1 MIRTPTYRFIIFLI
15 IGKYKKNS
23 EIFIIIVP
31 SSAYSFDMKELKCY
45 CIIGIIFVIVTG
57 TLTHF
62 VYDWSGNNFIVGF
75 FFPVNESTWEHMKLC
90 FFPMLLYSLY
100 LICMM
105 KDTHPCICSASAA
118 GILSGTFAIPVL
130 FYTYTGILGR
140 NFLPLDIGVFIVSV
154 LIAFRTVYKLTVSC
168 KVRCYM
174 GLLWIAVAILGLCF
188 VLFTYLPPDIGLF
201 REP

>member
-1 MIRTPTYRFIIFLI
+1 MKKLKHYYI
-15 IGKYKKNS
+15 IGT
-23 EIFIIIVP
+23 
-31 SSAYSFDMKELKCY
+31 L
-45 CIIGIIFVIVTG
+45 FVIVTG
-57 TLTHF
+57 TLAHF
-62 VYDWSGNNFIVGF
+62 VYGWSGQNYIVGF

-105 KDTHPCICSASAA
+105 KNTHPGICSASAA
-118 GILSGTFAIPVL
+118 GILSGTFTIPVL
-130 FYTYTGILGR
+130 FYTYTGILGQ

-174 GLLWIAVAILGLCF
+174 GLLWIAIAILGLCF